1 MKSIIRE
8 LWQDKINPSVE
19 VNIITPEIKELYEKI
34 DIAEEKIT
42 ANFTK
47 EQKNALE
54 EYTDLYCECSSILQ
68 ETAFTY
74 GMRLGIKILLDALIN
89 N

>member
-8 LWQDKINPSVE
+8 IWQDKINPSVD
-19 VNIITPEIKELYEKI
+19 VNTLTEEIKELYAKI

-47 EQKNALE
+47 KQKRQLE
-54 EYTDLYCECSSILQ
+54 KYTDLYCECSSILQ

-74 GMRLGIKILLDALIN
+74 GMKLGIKILLDALTN

>member
-8 LWQDKINPSVE
+8 LWEDKINPSVE
-19 VNIITPEIKELYEKI
+19 VNTITPEIKELYEKI

-74 GMRLGIKILLDALIN
+74 GMKLGIKILIDALTN

>member
-1 MKSIIRE
+1 MKSIIRA
-8 LWQDKINPSVE
+8 LWQDKINPSAD
-19 VNIITPEIKELYEKI
+19 VNTLTEEIKELYAKI
-34 DIAEEKIT
+34 EIIEEKIT

-47 EQKNALE
+47 EQKQELE

-74 GMRLGIKILLDALIN
+74 GMRLGIKILLDALFN

>member
-19 VNIITPEIKELYEKI
+19 VNTITPEIKELYAKI
-34 DIAEEKIT
+34 EIVEEKIT

-47 EQKNALE
+47 EQKQAFE
-54 EYTDLYCECSSILQ
+54 DYTDLYCECSSMLQ

-74 GMRLGIKILLDALIN
+74 GMRLGIKILLDALFN

>member
-19 VNIITPEIKELYEKI
+19 VNTITPEIKELYAKI
-34 DIAEEKIT
+34 EIVEEKIT

-47 EQKNALE
+47 EQKQALE
-54 EYTDLYCECSSILQ
+54 KYTDLYCECSSILQ

-74 GMRLGIKILLDALIN
+74 GMRLGIKILLDALFN

>member
-8 LWQDKINPSVE
+8 LWEDKINPSVD
-19 VNIITPEIKELYEKI
+19 VNTITPEIKELYEKI

-42 ANFTK
+42 TNFTK

-74 GMRLGIKILLDALIN
+74 GMRLGIKMLLDALFN

>member
-8 LWQDKINPSVE
+8 LWEDKINPSVD
-19 VNIITPEIKELYEKI
+19 VNTITPEIKELYAKI
-34 DIAEEKIT
+34 DIVEEKIT
-42 ANFTK
+42 VNFTK
-47 EQKNALE
+47 EQKQAFE
-54 EYTDLYCECSSILQ
+54 DYTDLYCECSSMLQ

-74 GMRLGIKILLDALIN
+74 GMRLGIKILLDALFN

>member
-19 VNIITPEIKELYEKI
+19 VNTITPEIKELYGKI

-42 ANFTK
+42 VNFTK
-47 EQKNALE
+47 EQKQALE
-54 EYTDLYCECSSILQ
+54 DYTDLYCECSSILQ

-74 GMRLGIKILLDALIN
+74 GMRLGIKILLDALTN

>member
-8 LWQDKINPSVE
+8 LWQDKINPSVD
-19 VNIITPEIKELYEKI
+19 VNTITPEIKELYAKI

-42 ANFTK
+42 VNFTK
-47 EQKNALE
+47 EQKQAFE
-54 EYTDLYCECSSILQ
+54 DYTDLYCECSSILQ

-74 GMRLGIKILLDALIN
+74 GMRLGIKILLDALFN

>member
-1 MKSIIRE
+1 MKSVIRE
-8 LWQDKINPSVE
+8 LWEDKINPSVD
-19 VNIITPEIKELYEKI
+19 VNTITPEIKELYAKMEI
-34 DIAEEKIT
+34 VEEKIT

-47 EQKNALE
+47 EQKQALE
-54 EYTDLYCECSSILQ
+54 DYTDLYCECSSMLQ

-74 GMRLGIKILLDALIN
+74 GMRLGIKMLLDALFN

>member
-8 LWQDKINPSVE
+8 LWEDRINPSVE
-19 VNIITPEIKELYEKI
+19 VNTITPEIKELYAKI
-34 DIAEEKIT
+34 DIAEEIIT

-47 EQKNALE
+47 EQKQAFE
-54 EYTDLYCECSSILQ
+54 DYTDLYCECSSILQ

-74 GMRLGIKILLDALIN
+74 GMKLGIKILLDALFN

>member
-8 LWQDKINPSVE
+8 LWEDKINPSADINTLTE
-19 VNIITPEIKELYEKI
+19 EIKELYAKI

-47 EQKNALE
+47 KQKRQLE
-54 EYTDLYCECSSILQ
+54 KYTDLYCECSSILR

>member
-1 MKSIIRE
+1 MKSIIRK

-19 VNIITPEIKELYEKI
+19 VNTITPEIKELYEKI

-47 EQKNALE
+47 EQKQALE
-54 EYTDLYCECSSILQ
+54 DYTDLYCECSSILQ

-74 GMRLGIKILLDALIN
+74 GMKLGIKILLDALFN